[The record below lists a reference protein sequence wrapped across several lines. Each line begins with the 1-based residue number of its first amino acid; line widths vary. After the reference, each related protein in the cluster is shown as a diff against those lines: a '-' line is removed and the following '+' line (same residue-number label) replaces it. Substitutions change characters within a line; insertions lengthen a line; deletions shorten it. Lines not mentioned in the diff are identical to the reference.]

1 MKNQTAKVN
10 SLRNVSIYYTVI
22 DYGNHFHIKT
32 KLDSALSL
40 EYDILKKLFT
50 PLFYTYLATLRFCSS
65 FIYKQVYNSIHT
77 RTDTHIC
84 RTSFF

>member
-40 EYDILKKLFT
+40 EYDILKKN
-50 PLFYTYLATLRFCSS
+50 YSHHY
-65 FIYKQVYNSIHT
+65 FILIWLH
-77 RTDTHIC
+77 
-84 RTSFF
+84 

>member
-40 EYDILKKLFT
+40 EYDILKK
-50 PLFYTYLATLRFCSS
+50 
-65 FIYKQVYNSIHT
+65 IIHT
-77 RTDTHIC
+77 TILYLFGYIKTL
-84 RTSFF
+84 